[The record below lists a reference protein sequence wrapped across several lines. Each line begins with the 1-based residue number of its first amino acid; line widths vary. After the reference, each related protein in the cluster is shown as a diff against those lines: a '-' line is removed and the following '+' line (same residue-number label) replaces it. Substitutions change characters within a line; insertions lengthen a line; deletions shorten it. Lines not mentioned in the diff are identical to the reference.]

1 MLTSVLIHI
10 DDGILHVS
18 NKDPKTHTH
27 MRYLIISNTQSS

>member
-18 NKDPKTHTH
+18 NKDPENA
-27 MRYLIISNTQSS
+27 YAYVVFSY